1 MSAAAI
7 RERNKAGKRL
17 ARARARGDPTA
28 GELER
33 RYAALC
39 RQCEND
45 REAANLAWLLGD
57 EERHPE
63 RHARA
68 TSALLA
74 AYGEG
79 KSPRAARERMVAAI
93 SQDFHVP
100 TMWDGLATATAT
112 AINGATWSVD
122 STPATVGQGTWS
134 ADPSRVDDGD
144 VEPWSQE
151 MYVGYTLNDVADP
164 RGQELLYAA
173 MATPQ
178 SPEFQ

>member
-1 MSAAAI
+1 MSAATI

-68 TSALLA
+68 TSALLV

-79 KSPRAARERMVAAI
+79 NSPRAARDRMVAAI

-100 TMWDGLATATAT
+100 AMWDGSAT
-112 AINGATWSVD
+112 AISGEAWSVG
-122 STPATVGQGTWS
+122 STMATVGQKTWGV
-134 ADPSRVDDGD
+134 DPSRADDGD
-144 VEPWSQE
+144 VEPCSQE
-151 MYVGYTLNDVADP
+151 MYVDCTLNDVADL

-173 MATPQ
+173 MVTP
-178 SPEFQ
+178 